1 LREKL
6 KHAATV
12 ATIGEADSFPVKK
25 IGNPTE
31 WARKKLFAADDFPS
45 IFAAHRIRAREE
57 FVTRPERVF
66 CRPDHEVFGGTLF
79 LENAN
84 D

>member
-1 LREKL
+1 LVIPQNGRAKE
-6 KHAATV
+6 
-12 ATIGEADSFPVKK
+12 F
-25 IGNPTE
+25 
-31 WARKKLFAADDFPS
+31 ARKKFFAADDFPS

-79 LENAN
+79 LENAY